1 LANRRIAG
9 KYEKNVFIT
18 AASLLTCEKSRAI
31 TAVNVLLI
39 KVFTDGFFLLALF
52 AGIFD
57 VYLWMEN

>member
-1 LANRRIAG
+1 M
-9 KYEKNVFIT
+9 KKNVFIT